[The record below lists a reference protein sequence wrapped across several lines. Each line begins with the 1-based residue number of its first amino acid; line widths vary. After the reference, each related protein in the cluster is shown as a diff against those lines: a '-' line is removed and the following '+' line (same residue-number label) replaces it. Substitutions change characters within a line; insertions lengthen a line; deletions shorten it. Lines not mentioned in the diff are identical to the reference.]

1 MPHLICNLYSKFCGG
16 NILTIF
22 PRVNLL
28 GGGSSI
34 TGGVVAVSGD
44 SGVNVF
50 SGSFLICE

>member
-22 PRVNLL
+22 PWVNLL